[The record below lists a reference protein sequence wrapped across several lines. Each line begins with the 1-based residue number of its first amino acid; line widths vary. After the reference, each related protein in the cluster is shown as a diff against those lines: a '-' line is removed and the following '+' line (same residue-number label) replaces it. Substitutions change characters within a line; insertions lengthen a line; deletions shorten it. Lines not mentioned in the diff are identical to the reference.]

1 VTTAELYDAVA
12 SLRRAAVAGYILRSE
27 FDERGAQLL
36 TRRAATA
43 AIRARQVS
51 SRRVPYEEWEAR
63 RRARQAGYRLR
74 RARQRR

>member
-1 VTTAELYDAVA
+1 MTTAELYDAIA
-12 SLRRAAVAGYILRSE
+12 RLRAAARAGVITRDE
-27 FDERGAQLL
+27 FDERCVQLL
-36 TRRAATA
+36 ARRAATA